1 MRAAWLVIVGVVVAY
16 IVWVAIP
23 KSARKAGMKTAG
35 PHIIRLGLILLVV
48 GIIIAAA
55 YYLPVSSLTF

>member
-1 MRAAWLVIVGVVVAY
+1 MVAAY
-16 IVWVAIP
+16 IAWVAIP